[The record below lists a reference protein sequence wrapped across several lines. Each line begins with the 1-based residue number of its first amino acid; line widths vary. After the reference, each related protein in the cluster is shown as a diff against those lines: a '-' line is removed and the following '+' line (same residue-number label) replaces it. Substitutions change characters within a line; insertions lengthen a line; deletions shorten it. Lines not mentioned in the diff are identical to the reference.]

1 MSDEAE
7 PEPKIL
13 MVEQR
18 EDHGPSR
25 KTERRNTKVGVVLA
39 FVGAAGVVTPVVFNR
54 EAGTLITL
62 ACLALVMAGCT
73 LIVPETFKPLFAAAI
88 EKIPMLKKPE

>member
-1 MSDEAE
+1 MADEA
-7 PEPKIL
+7 PKVL
-13 MVEQR
+13 FDDRRDM
-18 EDHGPSR
+18 GPTR
-25 KTERRNTKVGVVLA
+25 AVERRNTKVGVVLA
-39 FVGAAGVVTPVVFNR
+39 FVGAAGVIIPVVANR

-88 EKIPMLKKPE
+88 EKIPMLKKGE